1 MKKLVF
7 LQVIY
12 GILTISLLGLLLVYL
27 FTDLVNLYGWIGW
40 FWTVFASL
48 MLGVENKKKELIS
61 VLKLCFAAAAQ
72 DEKIDDKELE
82 YLKSLS
88 KKLGVSDSDIQQI
101 LIESTSG
108 QVTFL
113 IPEKDKVRKK
123 MLKHVAEIIK
133 IDGKVTDKEREF
145 IFTLAEKLKLS
156 KSDAEA
162 LL

>member
-12 GILTISLLGLLLVYL
+12 GILTFSFLGLLILYFFTNLV
-27 FTDLVNLYGWIGW
+27 DWYGWIGW
-40 FWTVFASL
+40 LWTVFAGL
-48 MLGVENKKKELIS
+48 MIGAGAKKKELKSI
-61 VLKLCFAAAAQ
+61 LKLCFVAAAQ
-72 DEKIDDKELE
+72 DEKFDNKELE
-82 YLKSLS
+82 YFKSLS
-88 KKLGVSDSDIQQI
+88 KKFGVSDSDIQQI
-101 LIESTSG
+101 LKETTSG
-108 QVTFL
+108 QFVIQ
-113 IPEKDKVRKK
+113 IPEKDEDRKK

-145 IFTLAEKLKLS
+145 LFTAAEKLKLS